1 MSVNDTACGSKVP
14 TKDIW
19 QTTESK
25 ATELLALEKLVP
37 PLGTQR
43 EIRWGQMTKQ
53 VLDEH
58 PEVKGSDKLRII
70 YNRAASI
77 GKKEIATK
85 VEILL
90 HKIGKYGEKTSMLNE
105 FWDWMHNKYRKS
117 RERQLER
124 LSEFTQDHTIVSDV
138 NPVDAIEGA
147 LWEYDFHWE
156 DIEVDTKIQNITVN
170 IIRRDVNYIRVE
182 DLMER
187 NPANWKEYINHEW
200 IKYASAAYRR
210 KTGHTRNWE
219 TRKVKGSRR
228 QLAGY

>member
-1 MSVNDTACGSKVP
+1 MSVNDIACGSKVP

-77 GKKEIATK
+77 GKKDIATK

-90 HKIGKYGEKTSMLNE
+90 HKIGEYGEKTSVLNE

-124 LSEFTQDHTIVSDV
+124 LSEFTGSYYCV
-138 NPVDAIEGA
+138 
-147 LWEYDFHWE
+147 
-156 DIEVDTKIQNITVN
+156 
-170 IIRRDVNYIRVE
+170 RRE
-182 DLMER
+182 SCGR
-187 NPANWKEYINHEW
+187 N
-200 IKYASAAYRR
+200 RR
-210 KTGHTRNWE
+210 SIMGI
-219 TRKVKGSRR
+219 
-228 QLAGY
+228 